1 MQTKK
6 LCTNGRRLL
15 AVALAIGVIGAAHAV
30 QSAPPAL
37 PGAQV
42 DRFLAR
48 TLSTDNVECDQY
60 GPDVARC
67 RTVPRLFKPT
77 IQRHLPQVTW
87 PLPGYTAHFLQA
99 L

>member
-42 DRFLAR
+42 DRFLDRAHSVD
-48 TLSTDNVECDQY
+48 TVECDQY

-67 RTVPRLFKPT
+67 RTIPRHFKPT
-77 IQRHLPQVTW
+77 VQRILPTVTW
-87 PLPGYTAHFLQA
+87 PFPGYRGSFLQV